1 MGRSMTKTRA
11 TRILVLALLGV
22 ALAAPV
28 VAACACLASA
38 PDPMP
43 VASCHAPPATALTV
57 GCCCVESRGG
67 GEVDGDRAALP
78 TLRVATAA
86 ATPPTADRFG
96 TSLAATDPTLAPVR
110 GAPPPHTVPLRL

>member
-11 TRILVLALLGV
+11 TRTLALALLGV

-43 VASCHAPPATALTV
+43 VASCHAPPATALTA
-57 GCCCVESRGG
+57 GCCCVESRG

-78 TLRVATAA
+78 TLRVATAVT
-86 ATPPTADRFG
+86 TPSVGDPFG
-96 TSLAATDPTLAPVR
+96 TSPAAPGPALAPVR
-110 GAPPPHTVPLRL
+110 DAPPRHIVPLRL

>member
-38 PDPMP
+38 PDPTP
-43 VASCHAPPATALTV
+43 AASCHAPPATALTV
-57 GCCCVESRGG
+57 GCCCIESRS
-67 GEVDGDRAALP
+67 GEVDGDRVALP
-78 TLRVATAA
+78 TLRVATAV
-86 ATPPTADRFG
+86 ATPPVADRFE
-96 TSLAATDPTLAPVR
+96 TSLVALDPALAPVR
-110 GAPPPHTVPLRL
+110 GAPPRHTVPLRL

>member
-1 MGRSMTKTRA
+1 MDWSMTKTRA

-43 VASCHAPPATALTV
+43 VASCHVPPATALMT
-57 GCCCVESRGG
+57 GCCCVESRG

-78 TLRVATAA
+78 TLRVATAVS
-86 ATPPTADRFG
+86 TPPAADRFG
-96 TSLAATDPTLAPVR
+96 TSLAAPDPARAPAR
-110 GAPPPHTVPLRL
+110 GAPSRHTVPLRL

>member
-11 TRILVLALLGV
+11 TRTLVLTLLGV

-43 VASCHAPPATALTV
+43 VASCHAPPATALTA
-57 GCCCVESRGG
+57 GCCCVESRG

-78 TLRVATAA
+78 TLRVATAV
-86 ATPPTADRFG
+86 ATPPAADRLA
-96 TSLAATDPTLAPVR
+96 TSLVAPDPALAPVR
-110 GAPPPHTVPLRL
+110 GALPRHTVPLRL